1 MTKLRILFAGLLA
14 AALLAVNPGIPASA
28 GTDSTT
34 APASVEMPTHNET
47 TLSLFTCAA
56 IRGTTGHGTMTINHS
71 HRIAAES
78 TTDAFGNPA
87 IDAFDCEGYV
97 NPGLNGC
104 VYRGY
109 YVYDNKLNG
118 SDVGILPDAV
128 RVTCFGF

>member
-1 MTKLRILFAGLLA
+1 MRKLYALLA
-14 AALLAVNPGIPASA
+14 AALLALGLGFTPTPVTASV
-28 GTDSTT
+28 D
-34 APASVEMPTHNET
+34 APAPVESVQRPTHNET
-47 TLSLFTCAA
+47 SLSLFTCAA
-56 IRGTTGHGTMTINHS
+56 IRGSTGHSTMTINHS

-78 TTDAFGNPA
+78 TTDAFGQPA

-118 SDVGILPDAV
+118 QDVGILPDAV